1 MSMSEIAKL
10 RFAATRPSPEAV
22 VDSAG
27 NQPARVVLECSGVL
41 QPARSVIVGVDVTG
55 RVSEVLCQEGQR
67 VRAGSLLAQLESTA
81 ARLELSLAEAR
92 LRLAMAESPHQNI
105 TSNDATIRQLKSQL
119 QEAML
124 REEQLQ
130 AEVQAACIVLTSDS
144 PLSAMNQALEKLTT
158 LNEQLDQCKRQIAE
172 LQNQLKQ
179 ELQQQSEQR
188 QQAARTIDPQTLL
201 IAQAKVE
208 LAQAEVL
215 RQRHQLERLRIR
227 APFAGTITRRCVE
240 PGTVVV
246 PGVNHAICELADCSN
261 WFVEV
266 SIWERDL
273 DKIKPQQA
281 CRIMLV
287 ALPTL
292 TLFGQV
298 EQITPSVD
306 RKTHMVRVRIAVRP
320 THEFR
325 KLIPNMSAIVR
336 FLAPADTASDA
347 AATATPNDATPDA
360 TATAAAPAATANPT
374 H

>member
-55 RVSEVLCQEGQR
+55 RVSEVLCKEGQR

-92 LRLAMAESPHQNI
+92 LRLAMAESPHQSI
-105 TSNDATIRQLKSQL
+105 TPNDATIRQLKSQL

-124 REEQLQ
+124 REERLQ

-144 PLSAMNQALEKLTT
+144 PLSAMHQALEKLTT

-179 ELQQQSEQR
+179 ALQQLSEQR
-188 QQAARTIDPQTLL
+188 EQAARSIDPQTLL

-227 APFAGTITRRCVE
+227 APFAGTITRRCGRAGGRWSCPVS
-240 PGTVVV
+240 TS
-246 PGVNHAICELADCSN
+246 AICELADCSN

-347 AATATPNDATPDA
+347 AATA
-360 TATAAAPAATANPT
+360 AAPAATANPT